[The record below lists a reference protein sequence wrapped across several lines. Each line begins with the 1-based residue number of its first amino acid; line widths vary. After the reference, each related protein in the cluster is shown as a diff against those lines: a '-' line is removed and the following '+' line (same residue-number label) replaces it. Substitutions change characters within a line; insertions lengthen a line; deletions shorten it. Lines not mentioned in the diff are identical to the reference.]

1 VILSPRATG
10 RIPLRP
16 PAGLPRGE
24 GPLLVRYE
32 DVAQDGRLGLRP
44 LSHAIGA
51 AVWRALLSGDAL
63 AARLTEE
70 GILPILS
77 RLLIVAGGGPISVS
91 AACQASGTFAL
102 RRALDARGEARLSVD
117 MWAEVDAPMGRTW
130 GPQPE
135 RAGERIPIGAVY
147 GEHVLTRPFA
157 PPEARKV
164 GQLPWLSPLADR
176 AWAEPAEL
184 EALPDEAQWL
194 GTEQVGT
201 ELVFGLGHT
210 DSNQHVNSLA
220 YPALLE
226 EAALRTLAPHGAAV
240 RFADFVE
247 LRFRKPFF
255 AGERCRLV
263 LRPYACG
270 EALGAVA
277 RFVAPEDDRPG
288 RAHAYARLELVA

>member
-1 VILSPRATG
+1 MG
-10 RIPLRP
+10 RIPVRP
-16 PAGLPRGE
+16 EAELPRGE

-51 AVWRALLSGDAL
+51 AVWRALLAEDPL
-63 AARLTEE
+63 ATRLTSE
-70 GILPILS
+70 GIIPILS

-91 AACQASGTFAL
+91 AACQARGTFAL
-102 RRALDARGEARLSVD
+102 RRALDGRGEARLSVD
-117 MWAEVDAPMGRTW
+117 MWADVEAPLGRTW
-130 GPQPE
+130 GPPPE

-147 GEHVLTRPFA
+147 GEHVLTRPFG

-164 GQLPWLSPLADR
+164 AALPWLPPLADR
-176 AWAEPAEL
+176 PWAEPGEL
-184 EALPDEAQWL
+184 EALPGEARWTGPERL
-194 GTEQVGT
+194 GA

-210 DSNQHVNSLA
+210 DSNQHVNSLV

-226 EAALRTLAPHGAAV
+226 EAALRAFATEGAAV
-240 RFADFVE
+240 RFADFAE

-263 LRPYACG
+263 LRPYERG
-270 EALGAVA
+270 PALGAVA
-277 RFVAPEDDRPG
+277 RFVAPDDDRAG
-288 RAHAYARLELVA
+288 RAHAYARLELVP